1 MPQFTVI
8 KGPDGTSAD
17 VIQANGHK
25 GLVTSTIPGLQYT
38 PKSKAFTDPN
48 GNINLNIDASSSG
61 TPDGIHNGTDSV
73 LWTAVAASGTWDF
86 ASTTHAAEGI
96 GTIVDYTALSG
107 VTVTINGTNITNT
120 TLTEGVDW
128 TAATSNTATATS
140 LASAINGVSGVSSSA
155 SVAVVTVLADASA
168 DITTFTSSDGTNAPV
183 QAASID
189 ATATVNGDQAL
200 ITRSSA
206 IDVDNY
212 NSVSGFIYI
221 TQFNASGNGIIVSL
235 QIAGA
240 PNGLAM
246 DLADFVNTSDL
257 NVWQK
262 FTVPISTFEAAGN
275 VDEFSVVTVRTSGQ
289 PPNYY
294 LDTIQLEEGGS
305 IVYTAEP
312 ERGFRYEFNA
322 VDILFIDALDTTLLN
337 NSMPN
342 LSYDKILGVPQ
353 LANGVTLRF
362 TQAGRVQFS
371 GTFRD
376 LGGLLFA
383 AFAPSAQGC
392 DGTNTFLKLTAD
404 LSEFARMEPS
414 RGDKIELIISD
425 DLSGLLQFRAN
436 IRGRELVT

>member
-1 MPQFTVI
+1 MPQFTI
-8 KGPDGTSAD
+8 IEGPDGTSAD
-17 VIQANGHK
+17 VVQANGHK

-38 PKSKAFTDPN
+38 PKSKLFTDPN
-48 GNINLNIDASSSG
+48 GNINLNVDASSSG

-86 ASTTHAAEGI
+86 ASTAQAQQ
-96 GTIVDYTALSG
+96 GTK
-107 VTVTINGTNITNT
+107 
-120 TLTEGVDW
+120 
-128 TAATSNTATATS
+128 
-140 LASAINGVSGVSSSA
+140 
-155 SVAVVTVLADASA
+155 
-168 DITTFTSSDGTNAPV
+168 
-183 QAASID
+183 SID

-240 PNGLAM
+240 PNGLPM

-294 LDTIQLEEGGS
+294 LDTIQLEEAGS

-322 VDILFIDALDTTLLN
+322 LDILVVDALDTTLLN

-383 AFAPSAQGC
+383 AFVPSAQGC

-414 RGDKIELIISD
+414 RGDKIELIVSD